1 MDKIDVKAIFK
12 ESFENINEEDVLF
25 NDISED
31 VASNFDRNLTDTEL
45 DIVKYVVQ
53 NDYFNQV
60 LLLEFA
66 QNLVEK
72 VLDVSKNE

>member
-12 ESFENINEEDVLF
+12 ESFESINEDDVLL
-25 NDISED
+25 NGISED

-45 DIVKYVVQ
+45 EIVKYVVQ

-66 QNLVEK
+66 ENLVEK

>member
-1 MDKIDVKAIFK
+1 MGKIDVKAIFK
-12 ESFENINEEDVLF
+12 ESFESINEDEVLF
-25 NDISED
+25 NGISKD

-45 DIVKYVVQ
+45 EIVKYVVQ
-53 NDYFNQV
+53 NDYFNQA

-72 VLDVSKNE
+72 VLDDTKNE

>member
-12 ESFENINEEDVLF
+12 ESFENINEDDVLF